1 LNAKITR
8 FVAEYLID
16 LNATQAAV
24 RAGYSERTAYAQ
36 GSRLLKDAEVSAAV
50 AAGMQARAER
60 TAITQDRVL
69 EELAVVGFSSV
80 WDYQIDEDGNVT
92 LDAAAR
98 PESIRAVASIK
109 RKRRTIPRDDGDD
122 IVEVETEIR
131 LWDKPGVLRLAGQ
144 HLGMF
149 TEKREVTL
157 SNGGGVL
164 MVPAPVS
171 PTAWAEAVAAR
182 QAQLAATPALAP
194 LPDDES

>member
-1 LNAKITR
+1 MNAKVTR
-8 FVAEYLID
+8 FVSEYLVD

-24 RAGYSERTAYAQ
+24 RAGYSERTAHVQ
-36 GSRLLKDAEVSAAV
+36 GSRLLKNAEVSAAV
-50 AAGMQARAER
+50 TAGMAERAER

-80 WDYQIDEDGNVT
+80 WDYHIDDDGNVT
-92 LDAAAR
+92 LDANAR

-109 RKRRTIPRDDGDD
+109 RKRRTIPREDEAD

-149 TEKREVTL
+149 TEKREITFPQ
-157 SNGGGVL
+157 GGGVL
-164 MVPAPVS
+164 MVPAP
-171 PTAWAEAVAAR
+171 PEPAQWAVMVAER
-182 QAQLAATPALAP
+182 QAKLTALAP
-194 LPDDES
+194 QAADPNDDG